1 MADGRIVVKAEVDA
15 KNAQKELDK
24 LTAKID
30 KMEADLKKST
40 GEQSGLKSQLDA
52 AKESARDALTAER
65 AADKGTGW
73 LA

>member
-30 KMEADLKKST
+30 CNASCY
-40 GEQSGLKSQLDA
+40 
-52 AKESARDALTAER
+52 AKNDHLLPHN
-65 AADKGTGW
+65 DQV
-73 LA
+73 

>member
-30 KMEADLKKST
+30 KMEADLKKAPVSRVAWNL
-40 GEQSGLKSQLDA
+40 S
-52 AKESARDALTAER
+52 LTQR
-65 AADKGTGW
+65 KN
-73 LA
+73 LQNRQKMR